1 MKFVFVPR
9 LSLTTRRRRPL
20 LTYLHRCKS
29 SRNEEW
35 TGDKYLGI
43 RGSPIHTRALRGNG
57 DQRKITF
64 TTYCMVSLFP
74 LISIPD
80 TIVTV
85 ITSFDCFVIYWL
97 TWNWRPFAEICF
109 RLNEYF
115 VKEYVTDVPTASFN
129 MNNIDFMFTHIPM
142 YNACV
147 FILAFHTSS
156 EGVLLI
162 VQSWICVD
170 CQLPVDNFES
180 LRRGSRR

>member
-1 MKFVFVPR
+1 M
-9 LSLTTRRRRPL
+9 
-20 LTYLHRCKS
+20 
-29 SRNEEW
+29 
-35 TGDKYLGI
+35 
-43 RGSPIHTRALRGNG
+43 
-57 DQRKITF
+57 
-64 TTYCMVSLFP
+64 
-74 LISIPD
+74 
-80 TIVTV
+80 
-85 ITSFDCFVIYWL
+85 
-97 TWNWRPFAEICF
+97 TWNRRPFAEIRF